1 MSSRAVLLGSRL
13 GLTGLYLR
21 RKRLFR
27 SVTRPAP
34 STLTLYWSCGRAST
48 TMPVLSHLVGC
59 GPVWFWI
66 LTCEPTV
73 SGGRAFVCSVQ
84 RS

>member
-1 MSSRAVLLGSRL
+1 MSSRAVLLGGSV
-13 GLTGLYLR
+13 GLTGLYLC
-21 RKRLFR
+21 RKRLFC

-34 STLTLYWSCGRAST
+34 STLTLYWSCGWAST

-66 LTCEPTV
+66 LMCEPTG
-73 SGGRAFVCSVQ
+73 SGGRAFVCLVQ